1 MTLTLPNI
9 FTIFRLVAAPGV
21 ALVFAVLPRPDADL
35 AALVLFTAASVTD
48 WLDGWLAR
56 RWDQITPFGRMLDPI
71 ADKAMVMTALAVLLM
86 LSGPDPWVILPAAA
100 ILLREVAVSGLRE
113 FLAGRVSVPVTVM
126 AKWKTAAQMTAI
138 ALLLLAGLNPGALP
152 PPAPAPYIPDGAAE
166 AARLAGLI
174 LLWLAGAMTLIT
186 GWDYFRRGLASPA
199 MKE

>member
-1 MTLTLPNI
+1 MPLTLSNLL
-9 FTIFRLVAAPGV
+9 TVFRLLAAPGV
-21 ALVFAVLPRPDADL
+21 ALVFAALPRPAADL

-56 RWDQITPFGRMLDPI
+56 RWAQITPFGRMLDPI
-71 ADKAMVMTALAVLLM
+71 ADKAMVMTALAVVLM

-138 ALLLLAGLNPGALP
+138 AFLLLAGLNPGALP
-152 PPAPAPYIPDGAAE
+152 PPAPAPYIPEGAAE
-166 AARLAGLI
+166 AARLAGLV
-174 LLWLAGAMTLIT
+174 LLWLAGAMTLVT